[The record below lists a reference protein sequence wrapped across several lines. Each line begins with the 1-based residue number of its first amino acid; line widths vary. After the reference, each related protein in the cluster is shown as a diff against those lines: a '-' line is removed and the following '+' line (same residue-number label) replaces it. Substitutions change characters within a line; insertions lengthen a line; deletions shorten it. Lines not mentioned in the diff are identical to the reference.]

1 MNTDRL
7 ESLSELTAKYCFENL
22 DLDSAELGSE
32 YSYPN
37 LPLCIIDT
45 VFSIGVSYASTRNT
59 VDRFCRFLGAES
71 TSTSFSVSSLLSL
84 YHTYSPQRMAA
95 EVFGNKQRT
104 STVNGILKAEA
115 VMLFSKAVRAQD
127 VEYLK
132 DSSSLLNNKEFEES
146 VLSIPGQ
153 RSGISLRYFYMLIG
167 SDDFVKPD
175 RMILRFL
182 QTATDCENITPDLAC
197 RIVQS
202 ACEFLRH
209 SFPNMT
215 PRLLDNIIW
224 RFKSEEAKENAGTN
238 KRRNHEENCRNRR
251 IRPDEVC

>member
-7 ESLSELTAKYCFENL
+7 ESLSELTAKYCFEKL
-22 DLDSAELGSE
+22 DLDSAGLGSE

-71 TSTSFSVSSLLSL
+71 TFESFSISSFLSMN
-84 YHTYSPQRMAA
+84 HTYSPQRMAA

-115 VMLFSKAVRAQD
+115 VMIFSEAVKAQD

-132 DSSSLLNNKEFEES
+132 DSSFLLNNEEFEKS

-182 QTATDCENITPDLAC
+182 QTATECESITPDLAC

-202 ACEFLRH
+202 ACKFLDTH
-209 SFPNMT
+209 FQT
-215 PRLLDNIIW
+215 
-224 RFKSEEAKENAGTN
+224 
-238 KRRNHEENCRNRR
+238 
-251 IRPDEVC
+251 

>member
-1 MNTDRL
+1 MNTDKL
-7 ESLSELTAKYCFENL
+7 NSLAEITAEYCREKL
-22 DLDSAELGSE
+22 DLDSVELGCE

-45 VFSIGVSYASTRNT
+45 VFSIGVSYVSTSNT
-59 VDRFCRFLGAES
+59 VNRFCKFLGTES
-71 TSTSFSVSSLLSL
+71 TYESFSVSSFLSL
-84 YHTYSPQRMAA
+84 YHKYSPQRMAA

-115 VMLFSKAVRAQD
+115 VRRFSEAVRDQK

-132 DSSSLLNNKEFEES
+132 NAISLVDNAEFENS
-146 VLSIPGQ
+146 IVSIPGQ

-167 SDDFVKPD
+167 SSDFVKPD

-182 QTATDCENITPDLAC
+182 ESATGCKSITPDLAYK
-197 RIVQS
+197 IVRS
-202 ACEFLRH
+202 VCELLRE

-215 PRLLDNIIW
+215 PRLLDNTIW
-224 RFKSEEAKENAGTN
+224 RFQRKVPRENAGIN
-238 KRRNHEENCRNRR
+238 KRGCHEGVFFHSIRR
-251 IRPDEVC
+251 CQ